1 MEDGGEGVEG
11 IAVTELMMKFQSR
24 VDGMRALCLRP
35 NCSGSVVG
43 FSGCSISEIT
53 ESLSCSVSEKK
64 QSHHRV
70 LFRSSLGQM
79 VVV

>member
-11 IAVTELMMKFQSR
+11 IAVTELMMKSQSR

-43 FSGCSISEIT
+43 FSGFSISEIT
-53 ESLSCSVSEKK
+53 VSLSCSVSEKN
-64 QSHHRV
+64 RV
-70 LFRSSLGQM
+70 TIVFCFGALWGRW
-79 VVV
+79 